1 MIFAAISGNLRPI
14 CRKGSRLVARKLT
27 LLAGLIAP
35 SLAGGALACDGLV
48 DGPRGTIT
56 EIVDGD
62 TVFFDNGLQIRLI
75 GMQAP
80 KLPLGRD
87 GFDTWPLADEA
98 RDYLSDLTLGQRA
111 VLRYGGERIDRNG
124 RSLGHLFLED
134 GDVWLQAELIGAGMG
149 RVYSFADNRKCL
161 GELLAAEARARAEG
175 IGVWSDDYYAIRN
188 AQNPAALLPLEGHYE
203 LVEGRVLEA
212 GQANGRIYLN
222 FGRLWREDFT
232 LVIDPPAQSLFEDA
246 GIDLLGLGGALI
258 RARGWI
264 EIADGP
270 RIAVTHPEQLEFL
283 SSR

>member
-1 MIFAAISGNLRPI
+1 M
-14 CRKGSRLVARKLT
+14 VARKLT

-35 SLAGGALACDGLV
+35 TLSGGAVACEGLV

-62 TVFFDNGLQIRLI
+62 TVFLDNGLQIRLI

-80 KLPLGRD
+80 KLPLGRN
-87 GFDTWPLADEA
+87 GFQSWPLADEA
-98 RDYLSDLTLGQRA
+98 RGYLSDLALGQRA
-111 VLRYGGERIDRNG
+111 ILRYGGERIDRNG
-124 RSLGHLFLED
+124 RSLGHLFLE
-134 GDVWLQAELIGAGMG
+134 GGNVWLQAEMIGAGMG

-161 GELLAAEARARAEG
+161 GELLAAEARARAESLG
-175 IGVWSDDYYAIRN
+175 LWVDDYYAIRD
-188 AQNPAALLPLEGHYE
+188 AQDLDTLLDLEGHYE

-212 GQANGRIYLN
+212 GRAGGRIYLN

-246 GIDLLGLGGALI
+246 GIDLLGLGGAFI

-270 RIAVTHPEQLEFL
+270 RIAVTHPEQIEFL
-283 SSR
+283 AFR

>member
-35 SLAGGALACDGLV
+35 SLAGGAVACDGLV

-87 GFDTWPLADEA
+87 GFETWPLADEA
-98 RDYLSDLTLGQRA
+98 RGYLSDLTLGQRA

-258 RARGWI
+258 RVRGWI

>member
-1 MIFAAISGNLRPI
+1 MIFAAISVNLRRP
-14 CRKGSRLVARKLT
+14 RPKGLRLVARRLT

-35 SLAGGALACDGLV
+35 SLAGGAVACEGLV

-62 TVFFDNGLQIRLI
+62 TVFLDNGLQIRLI

-80 KLPLGRD
+80 KLPLGRN
-87 GFDTWPLADEA
+87 GFETWPLADEA
-98 RDYLSDLTLGQRA
+98 RNHLSDLALGRPA

-134 GDVWLQAELIGAGMG
+134 GNVWLQAEMIGAGMG
-149 RVYSFADNRKCL
+149 RVYSFSDNRKCL
-161 GELLAAEARARAEG
+161 GELLAAEARARAENL
-175 IGVWSDDYYAIRN
+175 GVWADDYYAIRE
-188 AQNPAALLPLEGHYE
+188 ADDPAALQALEGHYE

-212 GQANGRIYLN
+212 GRAGGRIYLN

-246 GIDLLGLGGALI
+246 GIDLLGLGGAFI

-270 RIAVTHPEQLEFL
+270 RIAVTHPEQIEFL
-283 SSR
+283 AFR